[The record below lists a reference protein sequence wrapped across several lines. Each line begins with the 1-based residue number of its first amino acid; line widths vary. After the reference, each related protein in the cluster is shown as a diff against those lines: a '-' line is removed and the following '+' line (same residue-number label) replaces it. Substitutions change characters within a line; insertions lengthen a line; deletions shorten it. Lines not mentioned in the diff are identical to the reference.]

1 MTARRRS
8 LRRPLTDYASRSPLH
23 AVGVWLF
30 RSALVAL
37 MTLAA
42 WLLIAN
48 WAVPSLI
55 EGFRP

>member
-8 LRRPLTDYASRSPLH
+8 RRRPLTDFARRSLLH
-23 AVGVWLF
+23 ALGVWLF
-30 RSALVAL
+30 RSALILL
-37 MTLAA
+37 MGLAA

-48 WAVPSLI
+48 WAVPTLV